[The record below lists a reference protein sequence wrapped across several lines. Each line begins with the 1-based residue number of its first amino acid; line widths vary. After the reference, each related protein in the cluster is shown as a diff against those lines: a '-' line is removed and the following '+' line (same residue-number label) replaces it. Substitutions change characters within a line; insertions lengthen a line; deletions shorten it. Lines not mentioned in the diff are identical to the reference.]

1 MEELEKRVEALEDLN
16 QKSFQEREILLNK
29 ICELEDLIEDL
40 TLQLKKTKKTN
51 RPLIA
56 QKESLAINNASKK
69 TNSLEDEP

>member
-1 MEELEKRVEALEDLN
+1 MEELEKRVEALEELN